1 MAGEHDDAI
10 SRVDD
15 LIDTVHFNSV
25 CYVVQACI
33 YVVRTH
39 TMNITTHVSNRHTCF
54 FSSETLAW
62 RVVTS
67 ATQYNCSSV
76 RKTKPDIKPDTIRVK
91 HCRRSHW

>member
-15 LIDTVHFNSV
+15 LIDTVQFNSV

-33 YVVRTH
+33 YVARIH
-39 TMNITTHVSNRHTCF
+39 TMNIITDVSNRRTCF

-62 RVVTS
+62 QVVTS
-67 ATQYNCSSV
+67 AMQYNCSSV
-76 RKTKPDIKPDTIRVK
+76 RKTKPDIKPDTIQAN
-91 HCRRSHW
+91 HCWRSH